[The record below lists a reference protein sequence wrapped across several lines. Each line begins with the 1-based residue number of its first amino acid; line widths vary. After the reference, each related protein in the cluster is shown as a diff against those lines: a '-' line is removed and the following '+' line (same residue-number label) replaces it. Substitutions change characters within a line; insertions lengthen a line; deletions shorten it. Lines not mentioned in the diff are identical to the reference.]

1 MYILYN
7 LLGIL
12 VFLFFI
18 LPYYGYRLIREKG
31 FGTRFRQS
39 MGLIRRS
46 EFENV
51 IGRHCIWIHGAS
63 VGEIVA
69 TSPLVKEIKKI
80 MPERKVL
87 VSAFTVGGYNMAR
100 QIIPEADAIIYFP
113 LDLPWVAESVVR
125 RVHPG
130 IFMPVETELW
140 PNFLRAIRNRNI
152 PVMMV
157 NGRISEKSVKNYRYL
172 FSIWRDMLRTVS
184 RFCMQSSIDAD
195 YIAHLGAD
203 PGKIFVTGNTKFDQT
218 YAEVTPEDLA
228 NYKKELGLREGDG

>member
-7 LLGIL
+7 ILGIL
-12 VFLFFI
+12 VFFVFV
-18 LPYYGYRLIREKG
+18 LPYYAYRLVREKG
-31 FGTRFRQS
+31 FSVRFRQS
-39 MGLIRRS
+39 IGLIRR
-46 EFENV
+46 EEIDAV
-51 IGRHCIWIHGAS
+51 VDTECIWIHGAS

-69 TSPLVKEIKKI
+69 TSPLVKEIKKT

-113 LDLPWVAESVVR
+113 LDLSWVAESVVR
-125 RVHPG
+125 RIHPG

-140 PNFLRAIRNRNI
+140 PNFLRAIRERNI

-172 FSIWRDMLRTVS
+172 FSMWRDMLRTVS
-184 RFCMQSSIDAD
+184 RFCMQSSICLLYTSPSPRDA
-195 YIAHLGAD
+195 
-203 PGKIFVTGNTKFDQT
+203 
-218 YAEVTPEDLA
+218 
-228 NYKKELGLREGDG
+228 

>member
-1 MYILYN
+1 MYILYKI
-7 LLGIL
+7 LGFL

-18 LPYYGYRLIREKG
+18 LPYYGYRLCREKG

-39 MGLIRRS
+39 MGLLRRQ

-51 IGRHCIWIHGAS
+51 INQRCIWIHGAS

-140 PNFLRAIRNRNI
+140 PNFPAGHPEPEHPCYDGQRPYFREIRQEL
-152 PVMMV
+152 PVFV
-157 NGRISEKSVKNYRYL
+157 QHLARYAAHGEPFLHAVQHRCELHYPLGRR
-172 FSIWRDMLRTVS
+172 
-184 RFCMQSSIDAD
+184 
-195 YIAHLGAD
+195 
-203 PGKIFVTGNTKFDQT
+203 PGQDFRHGQYEIRPGHMPK
-218 YAEVTPEDLA
+218 
-228 NYKKELGLREGDG
+228 